1 MQSLDIGKQ
10 EPSLKI
16 KIPLIQPQLFSNS
29 SNNISPYKEEIKQKN
44 DFLKKKIKNDAE
56 LISWLSG
63 KDIDSKKYEDR
74 HVPEELNSKV
84 KKKLKNKLIKNAK
97 NCELYF
103 IKNFSDKKFI
113 TVSCIYCLKNFFD
126 HNELLKFA
134 NFEELVYYLKYIFYL
149 SDKVFA
155 YSSLNFKN
163 NKKDSDNLFSRFK
176 SREENWNFKGHKYL
190 CKLCILKLV
199 NKPNL
204 IENMKNIFL
213 NGKNEANQYNKKNM
227 FLMENFDEINDEIKS
242 KEENNKIYELKAP
255 NFKKN
260 NENEIPKEV
269 NIFNSSNY
277 IKENAKIKNN
287 GLSYMEIFNN
297 LDKKIKNNQ
306 HLTPEEE
313 NLYLKINFFIIQNK
327 ILETCDE
334 LKNKILFLYNYICA
348 TAFQTSDIKR
358 KNDNKIIIKDSQDK
372 TLSLF
377 NQLVDFIIMT
387 KISLNAYK
395 AELGNKNINLSLILD
410 ELINQNTY
418 HFYFIESIVFIYITA
433 VNTFISE

>member
-1 MQSLDIGKQ
+1 
-10 EPSLKI
+10 
-16 KIPLIQPQLFSNS
+16 
-29 SNNISPYKEEIKQKN
+29 
-44 DFLKKKIKNDAE
+44 
-56 LISWLSG
+56 
-63 KDIDSKKYEDR
+63 
-74 HVPEELNSKV
+74 
-84 KKKLKNKLIKNAK
+84 
-97 NCELYF
+97 
-103 IKNFSDKKFI
+103 
-113 TVSCIYCLKNFFD
+113 
-126 HNELLKFA
+126 
-134 NFEELVYYLKYIFYL
+134 
-149 SDKVFA
+149 
-155 YSSLNFKN
+155 
-163 NKKDSDNLFSRFK
+163 
-176 SREENWNFKGHKYL
+176 
-190 CKLCILKLV
+190 
-199 NKPNL
+199 
-204 IENMKNIFL
+204 MKNIFL

-242 KEENNKIYELKAP
+242 KEKNNKIYELKAP

-418 HFYFIESIVFIYITA
+418 HFYFIESIVFIYIST
-433 VNTFISE
+433 VNSFISE